1 MTETSEFDSGGLVQ
15 SREEF
20 DRDVEGLV
28 ADVLE
33 IDSEKVSL
41 EDSFVKDLKV
51 DSLDAVNIIIA
62 AEQEYDMDIPD
73 EEAVKIR
80 TVQDLANY
88 AFDNYNVAKKD

>member
-73 EEAVKIR
+73 EDAMKME